1 MARNMTRTTAAR
13 PARQLPDFLDDG
25 ETAAAAPAVDVG
37 HAPDDAG
44 EAAATASAPATARG
58 AWFVAAAGLVG
69 AAAFAIWPAA
79 ATATGIAPGALLACA
94 AAFAAAAAT
103 QGRVAR
109 ELAQL
114 AATAHAQ
121 RAELAELHA
130 QVATGRDAA
139 PGGSGDLDQVMLALQ
154 KQDEKTSNLSRAVK
168 MYGQPLV
175 EISGQTTEIAT
186 LAQQL
191 QQRVAELAARPA
203 TPGFEPLAQA
213 LGRIEVNLAAVAQRL
228 DDAEARKALFRLE
241 EATQKGLAAL
251 ADLRKGDDVR
261 QVGADLQARIDR
273 ATATLADSINRLG
286 ETSVGELAV
295 VTRDIQREVTGV
307 ATQVAQI
314 NAAVKSG
321 ARLDASAAP
330 APTATA
336 TAAAPSPAT
345 GPAPSSPAPT
355 ADGGVAPSNGGGG
368 GYQTGARSSSG
379 RNVLGAI
386 ARLKQM
392 KG

>member
-1 MARNMTRTTAAR
+1 
-13 PARQLPDFLDDG
+13 
-25 ETAAAAPAVDVG
+25 
-37 HAPDDAG
+37 
-44 EAAATASAPATARG
+44 
-58 AWFVAAAGLVG
+58 
-69 AAAFAIWPAA
+69 
-79 ATATGIAPGALLACA
+79 
-94 AAFAAAAAT
+94 
-103 QGRVAR
+103 
-109 ELAQL
+109 
-114 AATAHAQ
+114 
-121 RAELAELHA
+121 
-130 QVATGRDAA
+130 
-139 PGGSGDLDQVMLALQ
+139 
-154 KQDEKTSNLSRAVK
+154 

-175 EISGQTTEIAT
+175 EISGQTTEIAA

>member
-1 MARNMTRTTAAR
+1 
-13 PARQLPDFLDDG
+13 L
-25 ETAAAAPAVDVG
+25 
-37 HAPDDAG
+37 
-44 EAAATASAPATARG
+44 
-58 AWFVAAAGLVG
+58 
-69 AAAFAIWPAA
+69 
-79 ATATGIAPGALLACA
+79 
-94 AAFAAAAAT
+94 
-103 QGRVAR
+103 AR

-175 EISGQTTEIAT
+175 EISGQTTEIAA

-379 RNVLGAI
+379 LNVLGAI

>member
-1 MARNMTRTTAAR
+1 
-13 PARQLPDFLDDG
+13 
-25 ETAAAAPAVDVG
+25 
-37 HAPDDAG
+37 
-44 EAAATASAPATARG
+44 
-58 AWFVAAAGLVG
+58 
-69 AAAFAIWPAA
+69 
-79 ATATGIAPGALLACA
+79 
-94 AAFAAAAAT
+94 
-103 QGRVAR
+103 
-109 ELAQL
+109 
-114 AATAHAQ
+114 
-121 RAELAELHA
+121 
-130 QVATGRDAA
+130 
-139 PGGSGDLDQVMLALQ
+139 
-154 KQDEKTSNLSRAVK
+154 

-175 EISGQTTEIAT
+175 EISGQTTEIAA

-203 TPGFEPLAQA
+203 TPAFEPLAQA
-213 LGRIEVNLAAVAQRL
+213 LGRVEVNLAAVAQRL

-261 QVGADLQARIDR
+261 QVAADLQARIDR
-273 ATATLADSINRLG
+273 ATATLADSISRLG
-286 ETSVGELAV
+286 ETNVGELAV

-321 ARLDASAAP
+321 ARLDGSAAP
-330 APTATA
+330 APAA
-336 TAAAPSPAT
+336 TAAAPAAAAVPPPSY
-345 GPAPSSPAPT
+345 PAPA